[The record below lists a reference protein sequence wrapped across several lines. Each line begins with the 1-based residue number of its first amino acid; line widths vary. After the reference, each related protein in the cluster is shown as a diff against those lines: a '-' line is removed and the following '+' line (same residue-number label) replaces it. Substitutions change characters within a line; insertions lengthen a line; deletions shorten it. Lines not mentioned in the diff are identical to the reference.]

1 MGEKRIRV
9 ERSVAE
15 RPAWLAYA
23 VDPNTEALPASG
35 VIHTIDYTYKGKTY
49 VAPTVR
55 KEKEGLVVLSDDEA
69 REEGIRRGDHIL
81 VPEGMTG
88 KQFSIELSKM
98 VGHIR
103 KHRGRKATR
112 SAETQTR

>member
-1 MGEKRIRV
+1 MPEHK
-9 ERSVAE
+9 

-23 VDPNTEALPASG
+23 VDPRTELLPADG
-35 VIHTIDYTYKGKTY
+35 AIHTIDYTYNGKTY

-69 REEGIRRGDHIL
+69 MEEGIRRGDHIL

-88 KQFSIELSKM
+88 TEFSRELSKM

-112 SAETQTR
+112 SAEKAR

>member
-1 MGEKRIRV
+1 MGK
-9 ERSVAE
+9 

-23 VDPNTEALPASG
+23 MDPNTELLPADG
-35 VIHTIDYTYKGKTY
+35 AIHTIDYEYNGKTY

-69 REEGIRRGDHIL
+69 MNEGIRRGDHIL

-88 KQFSIELSKM
+88 TEFSILLSRT
-98 VGHIR
+98 VGLLR
-103 KHRGRKATR
+103 KNRGRPAGR
-112 SAETQTR
+112 SAEKAR

>member
-1 MGEKRIRV
+1 M
-9 ERSVAE
+9 AE

-35 VIHTIDYTYKGKTY
+35 VIHTIDYTYNGKTY

-88 KQFSIELSKM
+88 TEFSILLSRT
-98 VGHIR
+98 VGRLR
-103 KHRGRKATR
+103 KNRGRSAGQ
-112 SAETQTR
+112 SAEKAR